1 MPSMSF
7 THSKT
12 MSFTEELNN
21 MINQAIAKNI
31 QSLQQFLMA
40 KKAIWDPWK
49 TL

>member
-21 MINQAIAKNI
+21 MINQAIAKIFKVSSN
-31 QSLQQFLMA
+31 F
-40 KKAIWDPWK
+40 
-49 TL
+49 